1 MMKKF
6 IIMVLTVLFGLTNV
20 SAQKTVVAKKA
31 VTKQVFSVVDQMP
44 EFPGGQAALF
54 EFLMKNVKYPADAK
68 DKKIEGRVLVKFV
81 VDTDGSI
88 TDIGLLKKTYPSLD
102 TEAIRVIK
110 AMPKWIPGRQNGKVV
125 KVHYSVPI
133 TFRLK

>member
-1 MMKKF
+1 MKKF

-68 DKKIEGRVLVKFV
+68 EKKIEGRVLVKFV

-88 TDIGLLKKTYPSLD
+88 TDISPLKKTYPSLD